1 MDKALPLAIGVK
13 KNLLLGRN
21 VGPMKRLVSGENDG
35 GRRHDDILQVVA
47 HGAAVRVKWPREGR
61 NKPSVLRGCFF
72 VAISVIEVPV
82 RYAKLCAR
90 LRDRG
95 Q

>member
-1 MDKALPLAIGVK
+1 
-13 KNLLLGRN
+13 
-21 VGPMKRLVSGENDG
+21 MKRLVSGENAG
-35 GRRHDDILQVVA
+35 GRRGDDILQVVA
-47 HGAAVRVKWPREGR
+47 HGAAVRVEKSGEGGEDGEDR

-72 VAISVIEVPV
+72 VAISVIGVPV
-82 RYAKLCAR
+82 RHAKLCAR

>member
-1 MDKALPLAIGVK
+1 M
-13 KNLLLGRN
+13 LLRRN
-21 VGPMKRLVSGENDG
+21 VGPMKRLVSGENAG
-35 GRRHDDILQVVA
+35 GRRDDDILQVVA
-47 HGAAVRVKWPREGR
+47 HGAAVRVEKSGEGGEDR

-72 VAISVIEVPV
+72 VAISAIGVPV